1 MALQFRKAE
10 KHAAKLRMALV
21 GISGTGK
28 TYSALRLAT
37 GMGGKVALID
47 TEHGRASAYA
57 HKFDFDVLELDTFSP
72 VKYIEAIQAA
82 QDAGYDVLIIDSLS
96 HAWIGKEG
104 ALEQVDKAARA
115 SRSQNTFMA
124 WRDVTPLHNKLVEA
138 ITTSRLHVIATMRSK
153 AKYDMEK
160 DDKGK
165 LVPRKIGM
173 EPVQRDGL
181 EYEFDLVGDLDY
193 DHNFVISK
201 STLDSIHPRDVI
213 QPLDEE
219 VGRLILDDLTGKGT
233 LTEAPPAS
241 VRGGTSQ
248 QKSGPT
254 LPLRKM
260 WALLNKGEGTNLN
273 NFRAWM
279 RHQFGHDSTK
289 ELSHEQV
296 EMVIALLE
304 TQGAQAFVLPENSQE
319 QPGLSARERL
329 QEHIQQAQR
338 LVNQAHKHVK
348 DGDLLA
354 PHIVD
359 LEKVIAEAVPLL
371 SAEAVSDTML
381 DKKAHLIADLLEGG
395 VVGTAQGGE

>member
-233 LTEAPPAS
+233 LTEAPPGIRAWGDES
-241 VRGGTSQ
+241 AKIWANAAITEDVGPSQ
-248 QKSGPT
+248 Q
-254 LPLRKM
+254 R
-260 WALLNKGEGTNLN
+260 
-273 NFRAWM
+273 
-279 RHQFGHDSTK
+279 
-289 ELSHEQV
+289 
-296 EMVIALLE
+296 
-304 TQGAQAFVLPENSQE
+304 
-319 QPGLSARERL
+319 
-329 QEHIQQAQR
+329 
-338 LVNQAHKHVK
+338 
-348 DGDLLA
+348 
-354 PHIVD
+354 
-359 LEKVIAEAVPLL
+359 
-371 SAEAVSDTML
+371 
-381 DKKAHLIADLLEGG
+381 
-395 VVGTAQGGE
+395 